1 MNVSEELKFL
11 ISKHK
16 LPFYLFTTETETE
29 VKIRKISKISKD
41 NR

>member
-16 LPFYLFTTETETE
+16 LPFYLFTTETE